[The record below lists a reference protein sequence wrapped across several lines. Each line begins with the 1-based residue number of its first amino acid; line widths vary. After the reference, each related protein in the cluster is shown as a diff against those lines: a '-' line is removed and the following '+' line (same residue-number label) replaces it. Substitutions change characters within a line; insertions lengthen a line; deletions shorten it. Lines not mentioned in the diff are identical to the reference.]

1 MIFDNIVRISIML
14 FVVILIGVLVSQ
26 VLSQETNPFT
36 NPSFYNISVTD
47 CDKYLP
53 SQVYQLMQQ
62 YNPTPTQNLTV
73 PAIYLQNCINVNNS
87 GYNKRIGPYGYSSP
101 TSTWT
106 LSIGMA
112 ISELVSLDVSEVLQL
127 KINVDYQWNDPRLQ
141 WNTSSN
147 LSSWKWPK
155 ISYLPVTDIWT
166 PSIYVLTH
174 PSGNGFVGINKDVFA
189 YVESDGTVLVHDVFL
204 LSSAC
209 SLDFTYFPRD
219 NQTCVVIMLF
229 LFQGVDESK
238 IRIQTLNYTEADY
251 VATNAEWVITSA
263 DLYTATDD
271 VYRFQERSPN
281 AWILTQI
288 PLYNHSLF
296 LALGVKRTP
305 NYYMDILVTPVL
317 IIVLVGVFMVII
329 RSDTPDRPMFILT
342 VLLAYV
348 FYQSTLATMQP
359 KSDPSPLLGTYMNAT
374 FALFAAFFVCSI
386 TVLRIWQKDN
396 NSPPPL
402 LVRLVLIRPI
412 HWPLQKLK
420 GVMGLLSRGKR
431 LQSREYKAKN
441 ENRTTLTRQPEAR
454 DVAATIPSES
464 AISGSANSPAN
475 SPDSSVPCSASGKNE
490 IAKASE
496 IEAIEVA
503 VLATGRTENHQSPNN
518 IPNGNEPNLC
528 TDREPTS
535 DERSNAAFGSTGE
548 TWHALALYLHVLS
561 CIAFIG
567 SNIGI
572 FFAYMVPIFIVGTS
586 NNAKSQYYN
595 TSSLVTLSPS

>member
-1 MIFDNIVRISIML
+1 ML
-14 FVVILIGVLVSQ
+14 LVVLLIWVLVSQ
-26 VLSQETNPFT
+26 VLYQETNPFT
-36 NPSFYNISVTD
+36 NSSFYNISVTE
-47 CDKYLP
+47 CDKYLS

-62 YNPTPTQNLTV
+62 YNPTPTPSLTV

-101 TSTWT
+101 TSIWT

-141 WNTSSN
+141 WYTSSN

-174 PSGNGFVGINKDVFA
+174 PSGNGFVGMNKDVFA
-189 YVESDGTVLVHDVFL
+189 YVESDGTVFVHDVFL
-204 LSSAC
+204 LSSTC
-209 SLDFTYFPRD
+209 SLDFTYFLHD
-219 NQTCVVIMLF
+219 NQTCVVIMHF
-229 LFQGVDESK
+229 LFQGVEESK

-251 VATNAEWVITSA
+251 VTTNAEWVITSA
-263 DLYTATDD
+263 DLHTTKDD
-271 VYRFQERSPN
+271 VSLFQEKSPT
-281 AWILTQI
+281 AWILKQI
-288 PLYNHSLF
+288 PSYNHSLV

-305 NYYMDILVTPVL
+305 NYYVDILVTPVL
-317 IIVLVGVFMVII
+317 IIVLVGVFMVIL

-348 FYQSTLATMQP
+348 FYQSTLTTMQP
-359 KSDPSPLLGTYMNAT
+359 KSDFSPLLGTYMNAT
-374 FALFAAFFVCSI
+374 FALFATFFVCSI

-420 GVMGLLSRGKR
+420 GVKGLLSRCKR
-431 LQSREYKAKN
+431 LQSNKYKAKSES
-441 ENRTTLTRQPEAR
+441 ENGTTLTPQPETR
-454 DVAATIPSES
+454 EVATTIPSES
-464 AISGSANSPAN
+464 ATSGSASSLPH
-475 SPDSSVPCSASGKNE
+475 SPDSSAFSDPSSAFNNNKNE
-490 IAKASE
+490 IANASE
-496 IEAIEVA
+496 IETIEVA
-503 VLATGRTENHQSPNN
+503 VLATGRTENHPSPNN
-518 IPNGNEPNLC
+518 IPYGNEPTLR
-528 TDREPTS
+528 TDREPNS
-535 DERSNAAFGSTGE
+535 EEISNAAVGSTGE

-567 SNIGI
+567 ANIGI
-572 FFAYMVPIFIVGTS
+572 FLLI
-586 NNAKSQYYN
+586 
-595 TSSLVTLSPS
+595 